1 MGGLP
6 VAGES
11 PSSALRFYAKG
22 IIMSK
27 SISAQDLSN
36 LSGTGNW
43 PTVVAATRCFKFEE
57 EARAIAGSVW
67 RDHMQTD
74 VWGPELALLDKP
86 VIVYCLHGNNVSQLA
101 VARLRARGI
110 DARYLEGGIDAYDAA
125 GGLVLKQRGPDVP
138 LLLPQPTRWIT
149 RERPKIDRI
158 AFPWLV
164 RRFIDPR
171 AEFHFVEAEWVV
183 DIAAELGGIPFDVDG
198 VTYSHK
204 GENGELCSVDTLLD
218 LFGIEDPALRHLA
231 RIVRGADTGDLEIE
245 PQSAGLLAISLGL
258 SSLDDDDLAQLEK
271 CMVIY
276 DALFAWCRHAT
287 QETHTWTPGKAAS

>member
-11 PSSALRFYAKG
+11 PSSALRVYAKG

-36 LSGTGNW
+36 LSGTSNW

-67 RDHMQTD
+67 RDHMQTEI
-74 VWGPELALLDKP
+74 WGPELARLGKP
-86 VIVYCLHGNNVSQLA
+86 VIVYCLHGHNVSQLA
-101 VARLRARGI
+101 VARLRAKGI
-110 DARYLEGGIDAYDAA
+110 DARHLEGGIDAYEAV

-138 LLLPQPTRWIT
+138 LLLPQATRWIT

-164 RRFIDPR
+164 RRFIDPM

-183 DIAAELGGIPFDVDG
+183 DIAEELGAIPFDVDG
-198 VTYSHK
+198 VTYSHQ
-204 GENGELCSVDTLLD
+204 GENGEVCSVDTLLD

-231 RIVRGADTGDLEIE
+231 RIVRGADTGDLELE

-258 SSLDDDDLAQLEK
+258 SSLEDDDLAQLEK
-271 CMVIY
+271 GMVIY
-276 DALFAWCRHAT
+276 DALFAWCRHAS
-287 QETHTWTPGKAAS
+287 QETHTWTSGKAAS